1 MRNCHV
7 LGSKQHKGIG
17 EPWRLFSHVE
27 KGLPA
32 SDARWSNPSC
42 AQGSSDAFVVRA
54 RRSDLPTPTQTA
66 THWYELANGVNQRQN
81 PRQALPVV
89 ASRH

>member
-1 MRNCHV
+1 MRNSHV

-32 SDARWSNPSC
+32 SDALVKPFLCPRFFGRFCGASAPFGPAHADPNGNPL
-42 AQGSSDAFVVRA
+42 V
-54 RRSDLPTPTQTA
+54 
-66 THWYELANGVNQRQN
+66 
-81 PRQALPVV
+81 
-89 ASRH
+89 